1 MKLYYSPGACSLA
14 DHIALQEA
22 GLPFES
28 ERVDLKAKKTASGAD
43 YNAISPKGYVPA
55 LALDDGA
62 LLTENVAVLD
72 YIAQQA
78 PALGLEGP
86 LGRTRLLEML
96 AFISSEVHKSF
107 KPFFRN
113 GSDEEKAQASEIINR
128 RAKYIVDNM
137 KGNYLFGDKLSV
149 ADCYLFIITLWAEK
163 VGVQLPEALQAF
175 RDRMKARP
183 AVQAVFKS
191 EGLA

>member
-107 KPFFRN
+107 KPFFRG

-128 RAKYIVDNM
+128 RAKYIIDNM

-149 ADCYLFIITLWAEK
+149 ADCYLFIMTLWADK

-175 RDRMKARP
+175 RERMKARP